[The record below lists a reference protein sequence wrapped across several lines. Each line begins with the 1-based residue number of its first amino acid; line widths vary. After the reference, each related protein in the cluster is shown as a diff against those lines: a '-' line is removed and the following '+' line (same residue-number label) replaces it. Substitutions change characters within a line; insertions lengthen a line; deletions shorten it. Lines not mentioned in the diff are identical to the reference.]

1 MSSMHGKVP
10 KMVYGDAARREAMAL
25 PATFGELQRRCHQAM
40 GCYCEMYLDSGADG
54 HIPASSPNV
63 RITNEAQYGIVRD
76 RDVIILVDPA
86 GRRLSLKELGSIFDG
101 LTVYRRDYVAHPY
114 RAPRGPAGDLELEG
128 EPLPDMSAWCYRTT
142 YRSHFTPKALPPRDV
157 LPSEVPDRAP
167 DGCLTG
173 KTTYECDYVAHP
185 RNAKPHPGE
194 DVREIPRPWTQEYRS
209 TYAAHFLGPKV
220 DAPKRGS
227 WGCDFPDKPPGA
239 PWRATEYA
247 DEYVEKVAVTVRPD
261 PGIHGGPSGDH
272 GMGEWESSHRAAYV
286 DHGRTKRGDLVF
298 VEPERGTC

>member
-10 KMVYGDAARREAMAL
+10 KTVYGDAARREAMAL

-54 HIPASSPNV
+54 HVPASSPNV

-86 GRRLSLKELGSIFDG
+86 GRRLSLKELGSVFDG
-101 LTVYRRDYVAHPY
+101 LSVYRRDYVAHPA

-142 YRSHFTPKALPPRDV
+142 YRSHFTPKALPPRDA
-157 LPSEVPDRAP
+157 LPSEVPARSP

-173 KTTYECDYVAHP
+173 KTTYECDL
-185 RNAKPHPGE
+185 
-194 DVREIPRPWTQEYRS
+194 S
-209 TYAAHFLGPKV
+209 L
-220 DAPKRGS
+220 
-227 WGCDFPDKPPGA
+227 
-239 PWRATEYA
+239 
-247 DEYVEKVAVTVRPD
+247 
-261 PGIHGGPSGDH
+261 IHI
-272 GMGEWESSHRAAYV
+272 
-286 DHGRTKRGDLVF
+286 
-298 VEPERGTC
+298 